1 MEHQF
6 DRLGLTVE
14 FIEGVDGR
22 ELGEERFKKLTDA
35 HAVKY
40 SPQWITPGAVGCV
53 MSHRICYKKLV
64 ESGDAYAL
72 ILEDDIVL
80 DKKAVKHLEE
90 MGAAINRGEVML
102 LYFQSFKTIEFSDSE
117 AKKIDSR
124 YRIMYPVNFESLG
137 STGGYFIASD
147 AAKKLYDNVL
157 PIKVSADSWGEFI
170 KYGYLKSVRVVIPFA
185 GRSSYSESAIDYVGE
200 SSLRGRLKSFIS
212 TTKLFPFFQ
221 LLKLRRQRS

>member
-1 MEHQF
+1 
-6 DRLGLTVE
+6 
-14 FIEGVDGR
+14 
-22 ELGEERFKKLTDA
+22 
-35 HAVKY
+35 
-40 SPQWITPGAVGCV
+40 
-53 MSHRICYKKLV
+53 
-64 ESGDAYAL
+64 
-72 ILEDDIVL
+72 VL